1 MTTTYLGH
9 STVLIETKNKKRILI
24 EPWTF
29 GNPACPEALKNPGP
43 LDLILI
49 THGHG
54 DHMGDAVR
62 LATESGA
69 TVVCMFDLAL
79 YLGSKGIPESQL
91 IGMNLGG
98 SVLLEELG
106 LRVTQVPALH
116 SSGIEEGESV
126 LYGGTASGFVVTESE
141 GFAFYH
147 AGDTALFSDM
157 RLISEL
163 YAPTLAFLPI
173 GDRFTMGPREAAY
186 ALEFLSSVTEVVPI
200 HWGTFPLLTG
210 TPESLESEL
219 AKRGRQVKVHGLK
232 PGESL
237 DFIAEKNS

>member
-1 MTTTYLGH
+1 MITTYLGH
-9 STVLIETKNKKRILI
+9 STVLLETNAKKRILI
-24 EPWTF
+24 EPWTY

-49 THGHG
+49 THGHS

-62 LATESGA
+62 LIQESGA
-69 TVVCMFDLAL
+69 TVVTMFEIAL
-79 YLGSKGIPESQL
+79 FLGSKGIPESQL

-98 SVLLEELG
+98 SVSLPELG
-106 LRVTQVPALH
+106 LTVTQVPALH
-116 SSGIEEGESV
+116 SSRIDDDGVALCSGS
-126 LYGGTASGFVVTESE
+126 ASGFVVTEE
-141 GFAFYH
+141 GGSAFYH

-186 ALEFLSSVTEVVPI
+186 ALEFLSSITEVIPI

-210 TPESLESEL
+210 TPEALEAEL
-219 AKRGRQVKVHGLK
+219 AKRGRAVRVHGLK

-237 DFIAEKNS
+237 TS

>member
-9 STVLIETKNKKRILI
+9 STVLLETASKKRILI
-24 EPWTF
+24 EPWTY
-29 GNPACPEALKNPGP
+29 GNPACPEALKNPGA

-69 TVVCMFDLAL
+69 IVACMFEIAL

-91 IGMNLGG
+91 VGMNLGG
-98 SVLLEELG
+98 SVALPELG
-106 LRVTQVPALH
+106 LTVTQVPALH
-116 SSGIEEGESV
+116 SSRIDDGGEV
-126 LYGGTASGFVVTESE
+126 LYAGTASGFVVTDSA

-173 GDRFTMGPREAAY
+173 GDHFTMGPREAAY
-186 ALEFLSSVTEVVPI
+186 ALEFLSSVTDVVPI

-210 TPESLESEL
+210 TPEALETEL
-219 AKRGRQVKVHGLK
+219 TKRGRQVKVHGLK
-232 PGESL
+232 PGEKL
-237 DFIAEKNS
+237 L

>member
-1 MTTTYLGH
+1 MNITTTYLGN
-9 STVLIETKNKKRILI
+9 STVLIETQAQKRILI
-24 EPWTF
+24 EPWTY
-29 GNPACPEALKNPGP
+29 GNPACPVALKNPGP

-79 YLGSKGIPESQL
+79 YLGRQGVPESQL
-91 IGMNLGG
+91 VGMNLGG
-98 SVLLEELG
+98 SVTLPELG
-106 LRVTQVPALH
+106 LTVTQVPALH
-116 SSGIEEGESV
+116 SSGTEDGETV
-126 LYGGTASGFVVTESE
+126 VYAGVASGFVVTDSA

-157 RLISEL
+157 QLICEL
-163 YAPTLAFLPI
+163 YTPTLAFLPI

-186 ALEFLSSVTEVVPI
+186 ALEFLSSVTDVVPI

-210 TPESLESEL
+210 TPEALKTELE
-219 AKRGRQVKVHGLK
+219 KRGRSVSVHALK
-232 PGESL
+232 PGGK
-237 DFIAEKNS
+237 I

>member
-1 MTTTYLGH
+1 MNITTTYLGH
-9 STVLIETKNKKRILI
+9 STVLIETQAQKRILI
-24 EPWTF
+24 EPWTY

-62 LATESGA
+62 LTTESGA
-69 TVVCMFDLAL
+69 TVVCMFDLVA
-79 YLGSKGIPESQL
+79 YLASKGVPESQL
-91 IGMNLGG
+91 VGMNLGG
-98 SVLLEELG
+98 SVALSELG
-106 LRVTQVPALH
+106 LTVTQVPALH
-116 SSGIEEGESV
+116 SSQIEDGAQIV
-126 LYGGTASGFVVTESE
+126 PGGSASGFVVTDST

-186 ALEFLSSVTEVVPI
+186 ALEFLSSVTDVVPI

-210 TPESLESEL
+210 TPEALETEL
-219 AKRGRQVKVHGLK
+219 KKRGRSVRVHTLK
-232 PGESL
+232 PGEK
-237 DFIAEKNS
+237 I

>member
-9 STVLIETKNKKRILI
+9 STVLIETESNKRILV
-24 EPWTF
+24 EPWTY

-69 TVVCMFDLAL
+69 TVVCMFDIAL
-79 YLGSKGIPESQL
+79 YLSSKGVPESQL
-91 IGMNLGG
+91 VGMNLGG
-98 SVLLEELG
+98 SVALDELG
-106 LRVTQVPALH
+106 LTITQVPALH
-116 SSGIEEGESV
+116 SSSIEDEGGV
-126 LYGGTASGFVVTESE
+126 LYAGTASGFVVTDSA

-173 GDRFTMGPREAAY
+173 GDHFTMGPREAAY
-186 ALEFLSSVTEVVPI
+186 ALEFLSSVTDVIPI
-200 HWGTFPLLTG
+200 HWGTFSLLTG
-210 TPESLESEL
+210 TPKMLEEEL
-219 AKRGRQVKVHGLK
+219 AKRGRQVHVHGLA
-232 PGESL
+232 PGEKL
-237 DFIAEKNS
+237 V

>member
-9 STVLIETKNKKRILI
+9 SSVLLELNNGKRALI
-24 EPWTF
+24 EPWTY
-29 GNPACPEALKNPGP
+29 GNPACPDDLKNPGA

-62 LATESGA
+62 LATETGA
-69 TVVCMFDLAL
+69 TVVCQFDLVAWL
-79 YLGSKGIPESQL
+79 ASKGVPSSQL
-91 IGMNLGG
+91 VGMNLGG
-98 SVLLEELG
+98 SVRLAELG
-106 LRVTQVPALH
+106 VTITQVPALH
-116 SSGIEEGESV
+116 SSQIEDGDLIV
-126 LYGGTASGFVVTESE
+126 AGGTASGFVVTDET

-173 GDRFTMGPREAAY
+173 GDYFTMGPREAAY
-186 ALEFLSSVTEVVPI
+186 ALEFLHSVTEVVPI
-200 HWGTFPLLTG
+200 HWGTFGLLTG
-210 TPESLESEL
+210 TPEALVHALE
-219 AKRGRQVKVHGLK
+219 KRGREVQVHALK
-232 PGESL
+232 PGEK
-237 DFIAEKNS
+237 IV

>member
-1 MTTTYLGH
+1 MNITTTYLGH
-9 STVLIETKNKKRILI
+9 STVLIEIQAQKRILI
-24 EPWTF
+24 EPWTY
-29 GNPACPEALKNPGP
+29 GNPACPEVLKNPGP

-69 TVVCMFDLAL
+69 TVVCMFDLVA
-79 YLGSKGIPESQL
+79 YLASKGVPKSQL

-98 SVLLEELG
+98 SVALAELG
-106 LRVTQVPALH
+106 LTITQVPALH
-116 SSGIEEGESV
+116 SSQIEDGVEFIP
-126 LYGGTASGFVVTESE
+126 GGSASGFIVTDSV
-141 GFAFYH
+141 GSAFYH

-173 GDRFTMGPREAAY
+173 GDHFTMGPREAAY
-186 ALEFLSSVTEVVPI
+186 ALEFLSSVTDVVPI

-210 TPESLESEL
+210 TPEALKTEL
-219 AKRGRQVKVHGLK
+219 KKRGQLTKVHALK
-232 PGESL
+232 PGEK
-237 DFIAEKNS
+237 I

>member
-1 MTTTYLGH
+1 MITTYLGH
-9 STVLIETKNKKRILI
+9 STVLIETQNSKRILI
-24 EPWTF
+24 EPWTY

-69 TVVCMFDLAL
+69 TVVCMFDLVA
-79 YLGSKGIPESQL
+79 YLAKKGVPESQL
-91 IGMNLGG
+91 VGMNLGG
-98 SVLLEELG
+98 SVALPELG
-106 LRVTQVPALH
+106 VTVTQVPALH
-116 SSGIEEGESV
+116 SSQIEDGVEV
-126 LYGGTASGFVVTESE
+126 VPGGSASGFVVTETGGS
-141 GFAFYH
+141 AFYH

-186 ALEFLSSVTEVVPI
+186 ALEFLSSVTEVIPI

-210 TPESLESEL
+210 TPEALEAEL
-219 AKRGRQVKVHGLK
+219 AKRGRAVRVHGLK
-232 PGESL
+232 PGQSL
-237 DFIAEKNS
+237 V

>member
-1 MTTTYLGH
+1 MNVTITYLGH
-9 STVLIETKNKKRILI
+9 STVLVETQSQKRILI
-24 EPWTF
+24 EPWTY

-69 TVVCMFDLAL
+69 TVVCMFDLVA
-79 YLGSKGIPESQL
+79 YLARKGVPASQL
-91 IGMNLGG
+91 VGMNLGG
-98 SVLLEELG
+98 SVVLSELG
-106 LRVTQVPALH
+106 LTVTQVPALH
-116 SSGIEEGESV
+116 SSQIEDGVESIP
-126 LYGGTASGFVVTESE
+126 GGSASGFVVTEADGS
-141 GFAFYH
+141 AFYH

-163 YAPTLAFLPI
+163 YAPMLAFLPI
-173 GDRFTMGPREAAY
+173 GDHFTMGPREAAY

-210 TPESLESEL
+210 TPERLKTEL
-219 AKRGRQVKVHGLK
+219 QKRGRSVIVQALK
-232 PGESL
+232 PGEK
-237 DFIAEKNS
+237 I